1 MKKRSQLKIQH
12 LIFKIRI
19 TMKSNMK
26 KKKSKSKRKK
36 KMSKKRVVRKLIGN
50 FCSINLT

>member
-19 TMKSNMK
+19 TMKSNM

>member
-1 MKKRSQLKIQH
+1 MKKRNQIKIQH
-12 LIFKIRI
+12 LIFKIRN
-19 TMKSNMK
+19 TMKSKMK

-36 KMSKKRVVRKLIGN
+36 KMSKKKAVRKLIGH